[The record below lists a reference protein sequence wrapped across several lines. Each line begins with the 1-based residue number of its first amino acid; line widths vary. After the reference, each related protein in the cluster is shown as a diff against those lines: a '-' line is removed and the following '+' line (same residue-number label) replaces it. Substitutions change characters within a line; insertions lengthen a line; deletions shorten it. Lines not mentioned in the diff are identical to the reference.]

1 MIYINAPCHL
11 IISITLNVKY
21 ILKYILDI
29 HYIEGKVPDVIFSLF
44 KVIQY
49 LVSNEGRFYHDK

>member
-1 MIYINAPCHL
+1 MIYINAQ
-11 IISITLNVKY
+11 Y
-21 ILKYILDI
+21 ILKYILDL
-29 HYIEGKVPDVIFSLF
+29 HYIERKVPDVIFSLF